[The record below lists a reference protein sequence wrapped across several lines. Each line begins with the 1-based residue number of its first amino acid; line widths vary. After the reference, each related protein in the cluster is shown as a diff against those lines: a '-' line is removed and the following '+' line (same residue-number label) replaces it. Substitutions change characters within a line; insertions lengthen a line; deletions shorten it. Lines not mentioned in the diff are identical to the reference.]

1 MKTTKATKP
10 KPKSKSKSKKPLAP
24 KTHPYTVGEAYVF
37 RTVTMYLTGRVEAV
51 YPLEI
56 TLTDAAWIP
65 DTGRWSEFLKNPQGC
80 IECEPF
86 PDGVVKGVSRGA
98 IVDFCQIKELPR
110 STK

>member
-1 MKTTKATKP
+1 MSTTKATKL
-10 KPKSKSKSKKPLAP
+10 KSKSKKPLAH

-51 YPLEI
+51 YAQEI

-65 DTGRWSEFLKNPQGC
+65 DTGRWSEFLKDPQSC
-80 IECEPF
+80 VECEPF

-98 IVDFCQIKELPR
+98 IVDFCQIKDMPR

>member
-1 MKTTKATKP
+1 MKTAKATKP
-10 KPKSKSKSKKPLAP
+10 KSKSKKPLAP

-56 TLTDAAWIP
+56 TLTEAAWIP
-65 DTGRWSEFLKNPQGC
+65 DTGRWSEFLKNPQSC
-80 IECEPF
+80 VECEPF